1 MLYQLCQLHEAR
13 AERMADLDKAD
24 VVLDRRGVLEP
35 EENSGPALAAGAAH
49 ILAGA
54 TLENQF
60 GITLEPAVPLL
71 DIRHHLAKGLVIG
84 NGDVNGVDAA
94 LAHLPEDLFRP
105 VAILEAVDHMHLRTY
120 EAGPVEI

>member
-1 MLYQLCQLHEAR
+1 MSPNKAAAAQQAQQAQQQHEVTHYSR
-13 AERMADLDKAD
+13 I
-24 VVLDRRGVLEP
+24 GP
-35 EENSGPALAAGAAH
+35 PALAAGAAH
-49 ILAGA
+49 ILADA

-60 GITLEPAVPLL
+60 GITLKPAVPLL